1 LKMRYRHKAQSEN
14 PNRQEHPERKG
25 IRRKRTENVFKQRE
39 YKGVDCS
46 HLAQDEQSVL
56 LTWWYNTKVFRDVSL
71 CWPVLRNVRAFH
83 VQPWTAWLR
92 RSRHCNSSKC
102 LYLPVYMA

>member
-1 LKMRYRHKAQSEN
+1 MCRENFAPTGIRSPDLDGPGIESLYRLSYPDPQEEGTYSNVACLKMRYRHKAQSEN

-39 YKGVDCS
+39 YKGVDCI

-56 LTWWYNTKVFRDVSL
+56 LTW
-71 CWPVLRNVRAFH
+71 
-83 VQPWTAWLR
+83 
-92 RSRHCNSSKC
+92 
-102 LYLPVYMA
+102 